1 MPSISKIFLS
11 LLSLQ
16 LLMRPPLTPE
26 EEQAEIARTRIPRPP
41 EILGVVLEMLG
52 AGKLRIECDDGFTRI
67 CRIPGKIRKK
77 LWVRSGDLVMI
88 TPWIVQEKER
98 GDIQWKYTRTQ
109 ANWLKRKGYIKKVNW
124 EG

>member
-1 MPSISKIFLS
+1 
-11 LLSLQ
+11 
-16 LLMRPPLTPE
+16 MRPPLTPE
-26 EEQAEIARTRIPRPP
+26 EEQAEIARTRIPRFP

-77 LWVRSGDLVMI
+77 LWVRPGDLVLVE
-88 TPWIVQEKER
+88 PWIVQEKER

-109 ANWLKRKGYIKKVNW
+109 ANWLKRKGYIKKVQW